1 MKTTTRSAIATALLM
16 CTGTSYA
23 GGHGGGGDLCI
34 PVDGTV
40 TATVDDN
47 CGIQDPGRWPGPAPS
62 WVPTSSVPVCFTLK
76 GEGKAKFNG
85 FSGLISVFVST
96 PPPPGLPPVGVTPL
110 IFPGA
115 PTDARSNIMVFTSN
129 AVLTGK
135 LVTGRSGTLYTQDTG
150 AITPYIPISPTDVQM
165 VGQILKIVG
174 GTGGFDG
181 ASGTIAVA
189 GQEVGGAAFY
199 TGEICVKNKK

>member
-1 MKTTTRSAIATALLM
+1 
-16 CTGTSYA
+16 
-23 GGHGGGGDLCI
+23 
-34 PVDGTV
+34 
-40 TATVDDN
+40 
-47 CGIQDPGRWPGPAPS
+47 
-62 WVPTSSVPVCFTLK
+62 
-76 GEGKAKFNG
+76 
-85 FSGLISVFVST
+85 
-96 PPPPGLPPVGVTPL
+96 VGVTPL
-110 IFPGA
+110 IFPGGA
-115 PTDARSNIMVFTSN
+115 NRRAIEHYGFHLQCGADRQ
-129 AVLTGK
+129 